1 MLRNLSIRARLIGA
15 LLMLL
20 ALIGGLG
27 GISYWKLSTLSR
39 ATDVLAGNVLPSTR
53 LLGALATDFETLR
66 SRQLAYLMS
75 SEDRRP
81 KSLERLRS
89 TITDIGKGLEAIE
102 PFVTAEERKIWDT
115 VRSTV
120 PAYSDMG
127 EEFLQRL
134 HRGDVKSATDYLL
147 DGMLPAL
154 NAARAA
160 LKAELQFNEREGAAS
175 ALLATREGESARI
188 GIIVALTL
196 AALTSLLIAWMCI
209 ATISKPVRRIAG
221 MMGRLSAGDTSLPA
235 PHAGER
241 SEIGAMADAV
251 EVFRANLIHTRALE
265 EETAQARRS
274 AEEQRRQ
281 ATRTLADGFERAVGG
296 IIGAVSSSAAQLQAT
311 ATAMTTTAGR
321 TAGQSTSVA
330 AAAEQAAANV
340 GTVAVAAEELGASV
354 QEIARQVQ
362 GSAAL
367 ADAAVGEANQTGH
380 LIQNLSSVVSRIG
393 DVIGLISS
401 IAAQTN
407 LLALNATIEAARAGE
422 AGRGFAV
429 VAAEVKLLADQTAK
443 ATEEIGGQIAQIQ
456 ASTGQAVGA
465 IGSITARIREI
476 NAVAIAI
483 ASAVEEQ
490 GAATQEIVRNVTEA
504 AAGTSEVTTNITGVA
519 GSAEETGAAASLV
532 LSSAS
537 ALLQQSDHLTAE
549 VDHFLRTVR
558 AA

>member
-1 MLRNLSIRARLIGA
+1 
-15 LLMLL
+15 MLL
-20 ALIGGLG
+20 TLIGGLG

-39 ATDVLAGNVLPSTR
+39 ATDGLAGNVLPLTR
-53 LLGALATDFETLR
+53 LLGTLATDFETLR

-81 KSLERLRS
+81 KSLERLRA
-89 TITDIGKGLEAIE
+89 TITDIRKTIEAIE

-120 PAYSDMG
+120 PVYSDMG

-134 HRGDVKSATDYLL
+134 HRGEVKSATDYLL

-154 NAARAA
+154 NAARTA
-160 LKAELQFNEREGAAS
+160 LNAELQFNEREGAAS
-175 ALLATREGESARI
+175 ALLATREGESARL
-188 GIIVALTL
+188 GIIVALAL

-209 ATISKPVRRIAG
+209 ATISMPVRRIAG
-221 MMGRLSAGDTSLPA
+221 MMGRLSAGETGLPA

-274 AEEQRRQ
+274 AEEQRRH
-281 ATRTLADGFERAVGG
+281 ATRTLAEDFERAVGG
-296 IIGAVSSSAAQLQAT
+296 IIGAVSASAGQLQAT

-380 LIQNLSSVVSRIG
+380 LIQNLSAVVSRIG

-422 AGRGFAV
+422 SGRGFAV

-465 IGSITARIREI
+465 IGSITSRIQEI

-519 GSAEETGAAASLV
+519 GSAEETGAAASQV

-549 VDHFLRTVR
+549 VDRFLRTVR

>member
-1 MLRNLSIRARLIGA
+1 M
-15 LLMLL
+15 MLL
-20 ALIGGLG
+20 TLIGGLG

-39 ATDVLAGNVLPSTR
+39 ATDGLAGNVLPLTR
-53 LLGALATDFETLR
+53 LLGTLATDFETLR

-81 KSLERLRS
+81 KSLERLRA
-89 TITDIGKGLEAIE
+89 TITDIRKTIEAIE

-120 PAYSDMG
+120 PVYSDMG

-134 HRGDVKSATDYLL
+134 HRGEVKSATDYLL

-154 NAARAA
+154 NAARTA
-160 LKAELQFNEREGAAS
+160 LNAELQFNEREGAAS
-175 ALLATREGESARI
+175 ALLATREGESARL
-188 GIIVALTL
+188 GIIVALAL

-209 ATISKPVRRIAG
+209 ATISMPVRRIAG
-221 MMGRLSAGDTSLPA
+221 MMGRLSAGETGLPA

-274 AEEQRRQ
+274 AEEQRRH
-281 ATRTLADGFERAVGG
+281 ATRTLAEDFERAVGG
-296 IIGAVSSSAAQLQAT
+296 IIGAVSASAGQLQAT

-380 LIQNLSSVVSRIG
+380 LIQNLSAVVSRIG

-422 AGRGFAV
+422 SGRGFAV

-465 IGSITARIREI
+465 IGSITSRIQEI

-519 GSAEETGAAASLV
+519 GSAEETGAAASQV

-549 VDHFLRTVR
+549 VDRFLRTVR